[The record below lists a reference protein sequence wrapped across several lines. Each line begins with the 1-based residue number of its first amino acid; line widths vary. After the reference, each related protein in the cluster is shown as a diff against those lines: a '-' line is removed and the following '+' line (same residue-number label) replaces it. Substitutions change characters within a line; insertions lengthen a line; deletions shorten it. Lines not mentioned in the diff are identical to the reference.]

1 MAQYSMIPSKTMLCK
16 LLDGHPVRVVDY
28 DPIKHK
34 VRVKSLRTG
43 LPFTVNRAFVVLP
56 QPTA

>member
-1 MAQYSMIPSKTMLCK
+1 MPKYSMIPSKTMRCK
-16 LLDGHPVRVVDY
+16 LADGHPVRVVDY
-28 DPIKHK
+28 DPTKQK

-43 LPFTVNRAFVVLP
+43 LPFTVNRAFVSLP